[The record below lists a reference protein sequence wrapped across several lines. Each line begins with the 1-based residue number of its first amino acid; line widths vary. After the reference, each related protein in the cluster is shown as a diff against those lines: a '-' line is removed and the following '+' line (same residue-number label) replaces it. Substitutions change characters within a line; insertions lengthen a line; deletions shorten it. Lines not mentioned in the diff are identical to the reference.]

1 MSTGDQS
8 ETELG
13 PHHHTKVSPTEAPC
27 QLSLC
32 FPVTCIPFLNTLLQM
47 LKQRPEGLSR
57 GLPTVSGKAVED
69 PVALCFPTVPLFP
82 EASPRQALLLA
93 LGSFPVAVL
102 GCLLQWAQVAPD
114 PGSGHSVL
122 SHHCPAQ
129 LRGLPPCSSSAQ
141 AQQCS
146 ELLSHF
152 TGFAISGQM
161 DLLQSLKRQTRD

>member
-1 MSTGDQS
+1 MTSLRLSRGLITTPRCHLQK
-8 ETELG
+8 
-13 PHHHTKVSPTEAPC
+13 HCRC

-57 GLPTVSGKAVED
+57 GLPTMSGKAVED

-82 EASPRQALLLA
+82 EASPGPGRQVLLLA
-93 LGSFPVAVL
+93 LGSFPVTVL

-129 LRGLPPCSSSAQ
+129 LRGLPPCSSWCPSAQ
-141 AQQCS
+141 AQQCN

-161 DLLQSLKRQTRD
+161 DLLQ